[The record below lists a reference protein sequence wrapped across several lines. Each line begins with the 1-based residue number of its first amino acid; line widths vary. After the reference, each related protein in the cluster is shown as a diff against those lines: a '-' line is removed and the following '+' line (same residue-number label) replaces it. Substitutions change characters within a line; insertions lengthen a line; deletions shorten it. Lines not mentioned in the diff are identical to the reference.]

1 MHEYSTSF
9 QAARG
14 VHRWVHECSTSFR
27 AARGVYRWVH
37 EWSTSFLAAR
47 GVYRWVHEW
56 STSFLVARGVYR
68 WVHEWSTSFLAARGV
83 YRWVHKCNTSF
94 EGRTGP
100 YPVNLRAQY
109 RRCMSSTPETGHLAC
124 TSVVPRFGPHG
135 AYTVG
140 YTRAVSR
147 FKAARG
153 RIPLICARSIDAV
166 SHRRPRQEV

>member
-1 MHEYSTSF
+1 MGVRVEYLVSCRTGLIPMG
-9 QAARG
+9 ARVEYLVSCRTG
-14 VHRWVHECSTSFR
+14 RIPMG
-27 AARGVYRWVH
+27 ARVEY
-37 EWSTSFLAAR
+37 
-47 GVYRWVHEW
+47 
-56 STSFLVARGVYR
+56 LVAC
-68 WVHEWSTSFLAARGV
+68 ARGV

-94 EGRTGP
+94 EGCTGP

-135 AYTVG
+135 VYTVG

>member
-1 MHEYSTSF
+1 MGARVEYLLSCRTGRIPMG
-9 QAARG
+9 ARVEYLVSCRTG
-14 VHRWVHECSTSFR
+14 RIPMG
-27 AARGVYRWVH
+27 ARVEY
-37 EWSTSFLAAR
+37 
-47 GVYRWVHEW
+47 
-56 STSFLVARGVYR
+56 LVSCRTGRIPMGAQVQY
-68 WVHEWSTSFLAARGV
+68 
-83 YRWVHKCNTSF
+83 SF

-100 YPVNLRAQY
+100 YLVNLRAQY

-166 SHRRPRQEV
+166 AHRRPRQEV